1 MDDEKASHKEDGASV
16 PESPAIQPQ
25 KAVDEAGLESSST
38 EAPEQAPEKTAT
50 ETQQQEVWITGLKLG
65 VIVAAISMAAFL
77 MLLDVSIVATAI
89 PRITSD
95 FHSLTDIGWYGSAY
109 LLANCSLQ
117 PMAGKIYGRFDS
129 KVCFMVFFGLFEF
142 GSLLS
147 AVATSSKMFIVGRAV
162 AGMGGSGVVNGG
174 LTIIAKCVPMQKRG
188 LYIGMIMGVAQ
199 LGIMLGPLVGGALT
213 EYASWRWCF
222 YINLPAGA
230 FVAVFLFFIRI
241 PSHSKSSEKVT
252 FLSITKSL
260 DVLGFVL
267 FAPAAIMFLL
277 ALEWGGNVY
286 RWDSSTVIGLFCGA
300 FGTIVVFFVW
310 ESRVGDEAMIPLSMI
325 TKRIIASSCLA
336 MLFSAACMIVTSFY
350 MAIYFQAD
358 KGVSP
363 MLSGVYLLPSILTQI
378 MFGLF
383 SGGLVGRVGYYLPFI
398 IAGTTFTSIGTGL
411 LSTLVSTSSTG
422 RWIGFQIIAGV
433 GRGLTLQMPILAIQ
447 NNLEPRDIP
456 VGMSLLMFSQN
467 MGAAL
472 FVSFAQTI
480 LSTTLV
486 HELPILA
493 PGINTE
499 AVIAAGAS
507 SFREVVPK
515 ALLRGVLLAYDQAI
529 HRVFYLAA
537 GSAAAGFVACWGM
550 GWKSVKK
557 PKVQQPEA

>member
-1 MDDEKASHKEDGASV
+1 MEDEKASHRDDAASV
-16 PESPAIQPQ
+16 PESPEVQPQ
-25 KAVDEAGLESSST
+25 KAVDEAQSSST
-38 EAPEQAPEKTAT
+38 EPPEQAPATTVT
-50 ETQQQEVWITGLKLG
+50 ETQQEEWVTGLKLG

-117 PMAGKIYGRFDS
+117 PMAGKIYGS
-129 KVCFMVFFGLFEF
+129 G
-142 GSLLS
+142 
-147 AVATSSKMFIVGRAV
+147 VATSSKMFIVGRAV

-174 LTIIAKCVPMQKRG
+174 LTIIAKCMPMQKRG
-188 LYIGMIMGVAQ
+188 MYIGIIMGVAQ

-230 FVAVFLFFIRI
+230 FVAVFLFFVRI
-241 PSHSKSSEKVT
+241 PSHSTRNSEKIT
-252 FLSITKSL
+252 FRSLVKSL

-286 RWDSSTVIGLFCGA
+286 NWDSATVIGLFCGA
-300 FGTIVVFFVW
+300 FGTIVVFFIW

-325 TKRIIASSCLA
+325 TRRIIASSCLA

-398 IAGTTFTSIGTGL
+398 VAGTMFTSIGTGL
-411 LSTLVSTSSTG
+411 MSTLVSTSSTG
-422 RWIGFQIIAGV
+422 KWIGYQIIAGV

-447 NNLEPRDIP
+447 NNLAPQDIP
-456 VGMSLLMFSQN
+456 VGMSLVMFSQN

-493 PGINTE
+493 PGINVE

-507 SFREVVPK
+507 NFRDVVPK
-515 ALLRGVLLAYDQAI
+515 ALLRGVLFAYDRAI
-529 HRVFYLAA
+529 DRVFYLAA
-537 GSAAAGFVACWGM
+537 GSAVAGFVVCWGM

-557 PKVQQPEA
+557 VKVVQPEA